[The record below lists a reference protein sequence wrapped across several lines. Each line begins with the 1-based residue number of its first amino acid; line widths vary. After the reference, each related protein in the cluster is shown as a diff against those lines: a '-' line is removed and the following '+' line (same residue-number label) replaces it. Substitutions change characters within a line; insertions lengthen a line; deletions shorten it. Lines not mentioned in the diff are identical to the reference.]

1 MRSRVVSKSA
11 FVLFVLA
18 VTSALLSQSPAPVFN
33 PLPPIAFD
41 TSGPVIQAHTET
53 LKPFTVAG
61 ERGVLVGQ
69 QDGTFE
75 AWLLPV
81 KVLSHLTIEAEVE
94 GYTVPIDVNQQSAQI
109 EVRPDR
115 TIITYAHIGF
125 TVRQIM
131 FSPADAPPGTGP
143 VVLFEFDCLHPTE
156 FTLRFTPELRWMW
169 PERNEG
175 VPGVEWVAPA
185 PNAFERAGGFY
196 VLHADYPNFAAAVT
210 IPGARPGILAP
221 YQERPQV
228 HPVELKLHID
238 PVRDKGKLY
247 PLLMAYGANPAAA
260 NSASLAATLEK
271 VNAAIPALYQTHS
284 ATWKKT
290 LASSVSIETPD
301 KAPE

>member
-1 MRSRVVSKSA
+1 MRYRA
-11 FVLFVLA
+11 PFLILA
-18 VTSALLSQSPAPVFN
+18 LALLFAPALQSQPQGPVFS

-41 TSGPVIQAHTET
+41 NSGPVIHAHTDAV
-53 LKPFTVAG
+53 KPFTVAG
-61 ERGVLVGQ
+61 QRGVLVGQ

-75 AWLLPV
+75 AWPLPV
-81 KVLSHLTIEAEVE
+81 KVLSHFTIEADVE
-94 GYTVPIDVNQQSAQI
+94 GYTVPIDVNQQSAAI

-115 TIITYAHIGF
+115 TVITYAHIGF

-131 FSPADAPPGTGP
+131 FSPAEAPSGTGP
-143 VVLFEFDCLHPTE
+143 VVLFEFDCVHPTE

-175 VPGVEWVAPA
+175 VPSVEWVAPA

-196 VLHADYPNFAAAVT
+196 VLHADYPDFAAAVT

-228 HPVELKLHID
+228 HPVELKLRID
-238 PVRDKGKLY
+238 PARDRGRLY
-247 PLLMAYGANPAAA
+247 PLLMAYASNSAAA

-271 VNAAIPALYQTHS
+271 LNAAIP
-284 ATWKKT
+284 
-290 LASSVSIETPD
+290 D
-301 KAPE
+301 